1 MLRYSRRSH
10 LGSKRAFAAAST
22 NDCPW
27 HEADV
32 RRADISVAAF
42 DIVAQL
48 TLCRAQFALPVC
60 SLRSA
65 R

>member
-1 MLRYSRRSH
+1 MQRDHEHQHNPES
-10 LGSKRAFAAAST
+10 GQF
-22 NDCPW
+22 W